1 MRRYKAEE
9 KEEIMKKYLE
19 GQSIASISRET
30 KIHENVL
37 RRWKRQL
44 MIDQNG
50 EMDREKIMMRKKIR
64 QLEMEIDVLK
74 KTAIIFAR
82 GS

>member
-1 MRRYKAEE
+1 
-9 KEEIMKKYLE
+9 MKKYLE

-30 KIHENVL
+30 TIHENVL

>member
-30 KIHENVL
+30 TIHENVL